1 VADDKERVKF
11 CGVNKI
17 TVLVEL
23 CVQNCFDE
31 LREREETRVIY
42 DDAQIS
48 SSTWS
53 EWFSVW
59 LVSILDQT
67 PEVPPEHLCYEIA
80 LRLTDDAEIQSLNS
94 QYRHQD
100 KPTDVLAF
108 AALEV
113 DSPQPV
119 LDDLPLYLGDIII
132 SVETAYRQAQQ
143 QGHALTTE
151 LAWLSAHGLLHLLGW
166 DHPDDE
172 TLLRMLEQQV
182 MMLNKVGISIDIN

>member
-1 VADDKERVKF
+1 M
-11 CGVNKI
+11 
-17 TVLVEL
+17 LVEL

-31 LREREETRVIY
+31 LCDSEKTRVIY
-42 DDAQIS
+42 NDAQIPLE
-48 SSTWS
+48 TW
-53 EWFSVW
+53 ENWFSAW
-59 LVSILDQT
+59 LELYHEQAPS
-67 PEVPPEHLCYEIA
+67 EHVGYEIV

-113 DSPQPV
+113 DSPKFDQD
-119 LDDLPLYLGDIII
+119 DDLPLYLGDIII
-132 SVETAYRQAQQ
+132 SVETASKQAQQ
-143 QGHALTTE
+143 QGYTLSTE

-172 TLLRMLEQQV
+172 TLERMLKQQV
-182 MMLNKVGISIDIN
+182 TMLNKVGISIDIN